1 MHYIGRMVFDNFFLM
16 SPSESGSPED
26 LAQLSD
32 DDVFIALCT
41 ALFSTETVRLVQA
54 TRQLGI
60 LTIAIT
66 DSADSPLARQVCA
79 SVTVPVTRPGRLYRM
94 APMTD
99 MIDNILEACFD
110 NPAVDANRRMVY
122 SAMWVESIKSYWK
135 S

>member
-1 MHYIGRMVFDNFFLM
+1 MHYIGRMVFNNFFLM
-16 SPSESGSPED
+16 SSSGFGSPED

-32 DDVFIALCT
+32 DVVVIAFDT
-41 ALFSTETVRLVQA
+41 APYSTETVRLVQA
-54 TRQLGI
+54 ARQFGI
-60 LTIAIT
+60 PTIVIT

-110 NPAVDANRRMVY
+110 NPAVDSNLRMVY
-122 SAMWVESIKSYWK
+122 SAIWVESIKSYWK